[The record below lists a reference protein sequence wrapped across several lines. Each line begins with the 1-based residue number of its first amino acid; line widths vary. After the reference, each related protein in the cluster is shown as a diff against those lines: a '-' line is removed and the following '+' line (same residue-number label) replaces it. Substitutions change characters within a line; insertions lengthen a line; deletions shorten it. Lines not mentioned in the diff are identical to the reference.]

1 MAGVIS
7 SPSGFSYA
15 QAAKGRSAAATSQ
28 STSSKLTSGATT
40 PATTSFTE
48 LTPGGNWADDVEA
61 HVTHK
66 TSDAQTSPSEQ
77 NKPAVQAKDG
87 TVERTKVDGK
97 PPNTVSGVSSP
108 DLAASSS
115 TTTKDDD
122 ASSAPTNGSSESTWE
137 TKSQASDPQW
147 VQERSQRQASTQ
159 DSEKTASGGKKS
171 KDASLSVPPQ
181 PLVLQDAAPPA
192 VNPWMKRAEER
203 AKLAAQQTAPKPVQ
217 STPGAEITP
226 LKENQR
232 PRADSNR
239 KKASSVAAIPRSVD
253 SPFDAG
259 TETRVST
266 ASQGKRAHEGRAAS
280 YNQVSKPSADAA
292 TPSGSG
298 RTVPPTRSSLPNFS
312 AAPPSVKDEV
322 SWPTPDTVPER
333 ERKDLN
339 EKDASEKQPEEP
351 TPTTKPH
358 KKREW
363 QSMVVTPNIIFE
375 TPNIKGRDS
384 RPAPGSDRGG
394 RNSMR
399 GRGGYRGNAG
409 NLSGGDRQGR
419 VNSSHYEEDSQGLP
433 RGRSNVTDREAMP
446 PPPKPNRASSANSL
460 QKQSHEPRQER
471 SVRGQSLTEI
481 RSFKG
486 GKFEKPSE
494 ERKVNGNWK
503 DSHTQIPRTASPGKT
518 NGVAPETPDDDR
530 VPEPIPRSASSSAG
544 TQTDVNAGQGE
555 NATRDGPQMKMVHSD
570 GRKDHRGFDNGTR
583 ETNFNTPS
591 RGNKRSGRGRGG
603 SREFTNGGH
612 AGLAYPNG
620 EFSASSSFNGV
631 PPSPSAFQRGAH
643 HFSNPPQGRGGWTR
657 GNPRSQSIATDGY
670 YGRFGT
676 PYGQQLGSIQTY
688 MPGMYEYGG
697 YPMTALHYS
706 PYMEQQMTM
715 DMISMQLEY
724 YFSIDN
730 LLKDMFLR
738 KNMDSKGFVLL
749 DVITNFNR
757 MRPYSTDKDLL
768 RTVCL
773 NSETIEIVTGE
784 DGKDRLRRREGWEQF
799 LLPMDQREPSAQN
812 DGPEQFQPPERPTLP
827 SFSQGSQLRSP
838 ASATIPGMP
847 ARFDRRSYDT
857 GYPMAI
863 NGVPP
868 HFAGYPLA
876 SEGTYGENLNGDD
889 TRGRPTK
896 SPLRDNVVPSVQ
908 YPMVDAHEAKDS
920 EPDAFPDEQANQLTV
935 VVKMVRDAVPHH
947 HAASRTFS
955 NGSIDSRNIFTEMEK
970 ASEQCIAQEANGEA
984 ILNVVDSAAT
994 RPPQASPD
1002 KARSLD
1008 RADGAPNVIIKWV
1021 KDQITTIPS
1030 GGQPEGLT
1038 AEAYW
1043 SLRHKALDQRDHAAT
1058 GTCPY
1063 DLDVLYQFWAHF
1075 LLRNFN
1081 SRMYGEFK
1089 FFATEDGRQR
1099 HNFTGLENLLK
1110 FYDLSLLSQHEMRD
1124 RLVSDYV
1131 NLVNTEPPEFG
1142 GMAFKQLR
1150 TAWRNGALNLKNR
1163 KKLADMIDESLK
1175 QRLEG

>member
-1 MAGVIS
+1 MAGAIS

-15 QAAKGRSAAATSQ
+15 QAAKGRSTAVAPQ
-28 STSSKLTSGATT
+28 STSSKVTTGTTT
-40 PATTSFTE
+40 PATSSFTE
-48 LTPGGNWADDVEA
+48 LTTGGNWADDVEA
-61 HVTHK
+61 SVIDK
-66 TSDAQTSPSEQ
+66 TSHAHISPPEQ
-77 NKPAVQAKDG
+77 SKPVQAKDSAMD
-87 TVERTKVDGK
+87 RTKTERK
-97 PPNTVSGVSSP
+97 MQNTVSGVSSP
-108 DLAASSS
+108 DLVASSS

-122 ASSAPTNGSSESTWE
+122 DSSAPTNGSSESTWE
-137 TKSQASDPQW
+137 TKSQGSDPQW
-147 VQERSQRQASTQ
+147 VQERSQRQASSQ
-159 DSEKTASGGKKS
+159 DSEKTATGGKKS
-171 KDASLSVPPQ
+171 KDTSISVPPTL
-181 PLVLQDAAPPA
+181 LVLQDAAPPA

-203 AKLAAQQTAPKPVQ
+203 AKLTAQQTVPKSVP
-217 STPGAEITP
+217 STPSAEVTP

-239 KKASSVAAIPRSVD
+239 KKASSIAAIPRSAEP
-253 SPFDAG
+253 PFDAG
-259 TETRVST
+259 AEARMST
-266 ASQGKRAHEGRAAS
+266 GSQGKRANEARATS
-280 YNQVSKPSADAA
+280 YNQSSKPYADAA

-298 RTVPPTRSSLPNFS
+298 RTAPQTRSSLPNLA

-322 SWPTPDTVPER
+322 SWPTPDTVQER
-333 ERKDLN
+333 ERKELS

-351 TPTTKPH
+351 TPTAKPH

-384 RPAPGSDRGG
+384 RTAPGSDRGG

-399 GRGGYRGNAG
+399 GRGGYRGSASH
-409 NLSGGDRQGR
+409 LSGGDRQSR
-419 VNSSHYEEDSQGLP
+419 VNSSQSEEDNQGLS
-433 RGRSNVTDREAMP
+433 RGRSDSVDRDAMP

-460 QKQSHEPRQER
+460 QKQAHDSRQER

-481 RSFKG
+481 RSFKA
-486 GKFEKPSE
+486 GKVEKPSE
-494 ERKVNGNWK
+494 ERKINGTWK
-503 DSHTQIPRTASPGKT
+503 DSHIPIPRTVSPVKI
-518 NGVAPETPDDDR
+518 NGVMPEVPDDEH
-530 VPEPIPRSASSSAG
+530 VPEPIPRKASAG
-544 TQTDVNAGQGE
+544 TQTDVNAEQGE
-555 NATRDGPQMKMVHSD
+555 NAAREGPQVRVAHSD
-570 GRKDHRGFDNGTR
+570 GRKDHRGFEHGTR
-583 ETNFNTPS
+583 DTNFNTPS

-612 AGLAYPNG
+612 GGLAYPNG
-620 EFSASSSFNGV
+620 EFSAASSFTGV
-631 PPSPSAFQRGAH
+631 PPSPSAFQRGTH
-643 HFSNPPQGRGGWTR
+643 QFSGPPQGRGGWARST
-657 GNPRSQSIATDGY
+657 PRSQSIATDGY
-670 YGRFGT
+670 YGRFGP

-688 MPGMYEYGG
+688 LPGMYEYSG
-697 YPMTALHYS
+697 YPMTAIHYS
-706 PYMEQQMTM
+706 PYMEQQVTM

-738 KNMDSKGFVLL
+738 RNMDSKGFVLL
-749 DVITNFNR
+749 EVITNFNR

-773 NSETIEIVTGE
+773 NSEAIEIVIGE

-799 LLPMDQREPSAQN
+799 LLPMDQREASAQN
-812 DGPEQFQPPERPTLP
+812 DGPTQLQHPERPTLP
-827 SFSQGSQLRSP
+827 SFSQTPQLRGP
-838 ASATIPGMP
+838 ASATVPGTQP
-847 ARFDRRSYDT
+847 RFDRRSYDT
-857 GYPMAI
+857 GNAI
-863 NGVPP
+863 PVNGVSPN
-868 HFAGYPLA
+868 FAGYHA
-876 SEGTYGENLNGDD
+876 TSEGTYGEILNGDD
-889 TRGRPTK
+889 ARGRPTK
-896 SPLRDNVVPSVQ
+896 SPLRDNIVPSVQ
-908 YPMVDAHEAKDS
+908 HPQADANEAKDS
-920 EPDAFPDEQANQLTV
+920 DPDAFPDEQANQLTV

-970 ASEQCIAQEANGEA
+970 ATEKLSALETNGEA
-984 ILNVVDSAAT
+984 IQNGIDSAAPL
-994 RPPQASPD
+994 PPLASPN
-1002 KARSLD
+1002 KAQSLD

-1131 NLVNTEPPEFG
+1131 NLVNTEPSEFG

-1150 TAWRNGALNLKNR
+1150 AAWRNGALNLKNR
-1163 KKLADMIDESLK
+1163 KKLADIIDESLK
-1175 QRLEG
+1175 HRLEG